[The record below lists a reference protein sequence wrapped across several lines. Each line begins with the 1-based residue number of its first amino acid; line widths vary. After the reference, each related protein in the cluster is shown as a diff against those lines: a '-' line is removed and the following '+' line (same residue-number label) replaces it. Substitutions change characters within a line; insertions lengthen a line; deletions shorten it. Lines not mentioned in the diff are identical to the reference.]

1 MLRPA
6 TMFLAAS
13 VALFGA
19 CRIAGDPIATTTT
32 TTTTTT
38 AALPTGKGP
47 TAAPVKIVPL
57 AVHAAP
63 AADHRAE
70 WRAFLAQARRTQMDR
85 IHDYRIR
92 GEFPINRVR
101 AGKLNVFVDDRTGA
115 LCAVANLIAQSG
127 HRDLVDQTAA
137 SNNFIRL
144 ADVSSGPLV
153 DWILTSGL
161 THEEVVFIQEPYE
174 YQGQVEPPAAD
185 PVDLPVSGVEPA
197 AASPR
202 VVEKQRLRRHFVAVE
217 RRLSSDFER
226 SIDLAMSRL
235 PASLLASAPRV

>member
-19 CRIAGDPIATTTT
+19 CRIAGDPIATT

-137 SNNFIRL
+137 SNNFI
-144 ADVSSGPLV
+144 P
-153 DWILTSGL
+153 
-161 THEEVVFIQEPYE
+161 
-174 YQGQVEPPAAD
+174 
-185 PVDLPVSGVEPA
+185 
-197 AASPR
+197 SPTC
-202 VVEKQRLRRHFVAVE
+202 
-217 RRLSSDFER
+217 
-226 SIDLAMSRL
+226 
-235 PASLLASAPRV
+235 PRARWWTGS